1 MSAIASSAMP
11 RRLPP
16 GCVED
21 RDRHGNVRIY
31 FRAKG
36 RPKARLRGTPWTPE
50 FMAAYEAAKGAAAEP
65 SRKSGIAAGTW
76 RWLCVKYFGECADYK
91 RLDPQTQ
98 HVRRLILESTFDEP
112 IAPGSAKLFR
122 DMPLSRM
129 GTDAVEVLR
138 DRKLAFPES
147 ANSRVKAIR
156 AVLKWAIRKKGSD
169 GKALILHNPAR
180 DVPYLKSNNPSGYH
194 TWTLEEV
201 HRFQE
206 RHPIGTK
213 ARLALAL
220 LLFTGQ
226 RRSDITRFGRQHVR
240 DGKIS
245 FTQFKG
251 RNRKPKRLVLPILP
265 ALQHVID
272 ASPCGALAFLV
283 NDLERPF
290 TDAGFGNKFREWCDQ
305 AGLNHCT
312 AHGLRKAGATIAANN
327 GATAHQLMAIFGWE
341 TLRMAEAYTRA
352 ADQERLA
359 EAAMHMLEAPEQ
371 NSTESSP
378 IQLPGGTLAG
388 KSSAKSTKNLKDG
401 ARGGSAP
408 IEKLQRVTTSNPAKT
423 LHSATR
429 TISQFSQPLP
439 GIDRI
444 THSRQ

>member
-21 RDRHGNVRIY
+21 RDRHVRIRIY

-36 RPKARLRGTPWTPE
+36 RPKVRIRGTPWTPE
-50 FMAAYEAAKGAAAEP
+50 FMAAYEAAKGATAEP
-65 SRKSGIAAGTW
+65 SGRSGVAVGTW
-76 RWLCVKYFGECADYK
+76 RWLCVKYLGECADYK

-98 HVRRLILESTFDEP
+98 RVRHLILESTFNEP
-112 IAPGSAKLFR
+112 IAPGSARLFR

-129 GTDAVEVLR
+129 GADAVEVLR
-138 DRKLAFPES
+138 DRKLVFPEA
-147 ANSRVKAIR
+147 ANSRIKAIR
-156 AVLKWAIRKKGSD
+156 AVFKWAIRKKGPD
-169 GKALILHNPAR
+169 GKALVPHNPAR
-180 DVPYLKSNNPSGYH
+180 DIPYLKSHNPSGYH

-201 HRFQE
+201 RQFQE
-206 RHPIGTK
+206 RHQIGTK

-226 RRSDITRFGRQHVR
+226 RRSDITRLGRQHVP
-240 DGKIS
+240 DGKITL
-245 FTQFKG
+245 TQFKG

-265 ALQHVID
+265 VLQHVID

-290 TDAGFGNKFREWCDQ
+290 TDAGFGNKFREWCNQ
-305 AGLNHCT
+305 AGLDHCT

-359 EAAMHMLEAPEQ
+359 QAAMHMLEAPEQ

-378 IQLPGGTLAG
+378 TQLPGGTFPG
-388 KSSAKSTKNLKDG
+388 KKSTKSITNLGDG
-401 ARGGSAP
+401 ARGGNRTP
-408 IEKLQRVTTSNPAKT
+408 TPCG
-423 LHSATR
+423 TR
-429 TISQFSQPLP
+429 F
-439 GIDRI
+439 
-444 THSRQ
+444 